1 MKSTVFFVL
10 FFAVC
15 FSLTAQISID
25 YSEIPINP
33 GLSWTT
39 CGDDSATVTVGT
51 LGGPQTWNF
60 TYLATM
66 DLAHHRLI
74 TPSSAPSF
82 SLFPAA
88 TKVEFIQD
96 ELYSSDSEFIY
107 FEIIPS
113 SFRTLGFEYIDPTEH
128 IVMSIDQMQFD
139 LPLDYLDS
147 TNFYNFDTMFDSG
160 PMVTT
165 METRI
170 RAIVDAYGTV
180 VIPMGSYPCLR
191 IRQME
196 TTISTM
202 YFNSVPVYVDT
213 SHSIIYTWLSENVP
227 ELVNITSCE
236 NDTNLYFTVA
246 DYTDMFAE
254 FTAVE
259 ELPAEKVGSS
269 CYLRRGQ
276 DNYYVLMF
284 ENLENSVFE
293 LIDISGRKVRE
304 QRVSGAGSLNIDTES
319 PGIFFVRVRGK
330 NIDFCGKINSF

>member
-1 MKSTVFFVL
+1 MKSKMSFVL

-15 FSLTAQISID
+15 FSLTAQITID
-25 YSEIPINP
+25 YSEIPMNA
-33 GLSWTT
+33 GLSWAT

-82 SLFPAA
+82 SLFPTA

-180 VIPMGSYPCLR
+180 IIPMGSYPCLR

-213 SHSIIYTWLSENVP
+213 SYSIIYTWLSENLP

-246 DYTDMFAE
+246 DYTDMFAQ
-254 FTAVE
+254 FTGVE
-259 ELPAEKVGSS
+259 EEPVEETISACFLS
-269 CYLRRGQ
+269 RGQ
-276 DNYYVLMF
+276 GNNYVLAF
-284 ENLENSVFE
+284 ENAENALFE
-293 LIDISGRKVRE
+293 LVDLSGRKIKE
-304 QRVSGAGSLNIDTES
+304 QRISGSGSLRIDTES
-319 PGIFFVRVRGK
+319 SGVFFVRVRGK
-330 NIDFCGKINSF
+330 NIDFSGKINLF